1 MRRVLWLL
9 AALSWAASL
18 WLCRQAEGYG
28 NGIYVL
34 LDSPLAGTEAAD
46 ILEREAEREEPTG
59 VCFYALGANTYI
71 SCPDTG
77 NSAKV
82 TLVPVMGNPGLL
94 GAQALTWRRGCVLD
108 RATAQA
114 LFGTAEAGAQQ
125 VTVEGETRTALDVLP
140 ALTATALASAENGDS
155 LTHCVLPGWTETGKE
170 TAESFLLRHGLSG
183 KILNVYPLL
192 VFVRNACLLPLW
204 AALFVLCNLIR
215 KENSRLGW
223 LPLAVGA
230 VFLANWV
237 TVPKDAIPSLWSDFS
252 FWGTWLQGL
261 RENFLAIVTAYPG
274 DWALQMERDMIQS
287 VLCALAG
294 TLFVA
299 WGGRRKNHASAAH

>member
-1 MRRVLWLL
+1 MRRMLWLL

-28 NGIYVL
+28 NSIYVL
-34 LDSPLAGTEAAD
+34 LDRPLTGTEAAD
-46 ILEREAEREEPTG
+46 ILEREAELEEPTG
-59 VCFYALGANTYI
+59 VCFYALGTNTYI

-82 TLVPVMGNPGLL
+82 TLMPVMGNPGLL

-108 RATAQA
+108 KTTAQA
-114 LFGTAEAGAQQ
+114 LFGTAEVGAQQ
-125 VTVEGETRTALDVLP
+125 VTVEGETRTALKVLP

-155 LTHCVLPGWTETGKE
+155 LTHCVLAGWAGTEK
-170 TAESFLLRHGLSG
+170 AESLLLRHGLSG
-183 KILNVYPLL
+183 KILNFYPLL
-192 VFVRNACLLPLW
+192 VFAKNACLLPLW
-204 AALFVLCNLIR
+204 AALFMLCNLIR
-215 KENSRLGW
+215 KGNSRLGW
-223 LPLAVGA
+223 LLLAAGA
-230 VFLANWV
+230 VFLASWV

-252 FWGTWLQGL
+252 FWGTWLQSL
-261 RENFLAIVTAYPG
+261 RENFLAIGTAYPG

-287 VLCALAG
+287 VLYALAG

>member
-1 MRRVLWLL
+1 MRRMLWLL

-18 WLCRQAEGYG
+18 WLCRQAEDYG

-34 LDSPLAGTEAAD
+34 LDRSLTGTEAAD
-46 ILEREAEREEPTG
+46 ILEREAELEEPTG
-59 VCFYALGANTYI
+59 VCFYALGTNTYI

-108 RATAQA
+108 KATAQA

-125 VTVEGETRTALDVLP
+125 VTVEGETQTALEVLP
-140 ALTATALASAENGDS
+140 ALTATTLASAENGDR
-155 LTHCVLPGWTETGKE
+155 LTHCVLAGWAGTEK
-170 TAESFLLRHGLSG
+170 AESLLLRHGLSG
-183 KILNVYPLL
+183 KILNFYPLL
-192 VFVRNACLLPLW
+192 VFAKNACLLPLW
-204 AALFVLCNLIR
+204 AALLMLCNLIG
-215 KENSRLGW
+215 KGNSRLSW
-223 LPLAVGA
+223 LLLAAGA
-230 VFLANWV
+230 VFLASWV

>member
-1 MRRVLWLL
+1 MRRMLWLL

-34 LDSPLAGTEAAD
+34 LDSPLTGAEAAD
-46 ILEREAEREEPTG
+46 ILEREAEQEEPTG

-94 GAQALTWRRGCVLD
+94 GAQALTWRSGCVL
-108 RATAQA
+108 APSTART
-114 LFGTAEAGAQQ
+114 LFGTVEVGAQQ
-125 VTVEGETRTALDVLP
+125 LTAEGENRTALGVRP

-155 LTHCVLPGWTETGKE
+155 LTHCAFAGWVETGKE
-170 TAESFLLRHGLSG
+170 EAEAFLLRHGLSG
-183 KILNVYPLL
+183 KILNFYPLL
-192 VFVRNACLLPLW
+192 VFVKNACLLPLW
-204 AALFVLCNLIR
+204 AALFVLCNLIE
-215 KENSRLGW
+215 KGNSRLGW
-223 LPLAVGA
+223 LLLAAGA
-230 VFLANWV
+230 VFLASWV

-252 FWGTWLQGL
+252 FWGTWLQSL
-261 RENFLAIVTAYPG
+261 RENFLAIGTAYPG

>member
-1 MRRVLWLL
+1 MRRMLWLL

-34 LDSPLAGTEAAD
+34 LDRPLTGTEAAD
-46 ILEREAEREEPTG
+46 ILEREAELEEPTG
-59 VCFYALGANTYI
+59 VCFYALGTNTYI

-94 GAQALTWRRGCVLD
+94 GAQALTWRSGCVL
-108 RATAQA
+108 APSTART
-114 LFGTAEAGAQQ
+114 LFGTVEVGAQQ
-125 VTVEGETRTALDVLP
+125 VTAEGENRTALGVRP

-155 LTHCVLPGWTETGKE
+155 LTHCAFAGWVETGKE
-170 TAESFLLRHGLSG
+170 EAEAFLLRHGLSG
-183 KILNVYPLL
+183 KILNFYPLL
-192 VFVRNACLLPLW
+192 VFVKNACLLPLW

-215 KENSRLGW
+215 KGNSCLGW
-223 LPLAVGA
+223 LLLAVGA
-230 VFLANWV
+230 VFLANRV

-252 FWGTWLQGL
+252 FWGTWLQSL
-261 RENFLAIVTAYPG
+261 RENFLAIGTAYPG

>member
-34 LDSPLAGTEAAD
+34 LDSPLTGAEAAD
-46 ILEREAEREEPTG
+46 ILEREVEQEEPTG

-94 GAQALTWRRGCVLD
+94 GAQALTWRSGCVL
-108 RATAQA
+108 APSTART
-114 LFGTAEAGAQQ
+114 LFGTVEVGAQQ
-125 VTVEGETRTALDVLP
+125 VTAEGENRTALGVRP

-155 LTHCVLPGWTETGKE
+155 LTHCAFAGWVETEKE
-170 TAESFLLRHGLSG
+170 EAEAFLLRHGLSG
-183 KILNVYPLL
+183 KILNFYPLL
-192 VFVRNACLLPLW
+192 VFVKNACLLPLW
-204 AALFVLCNLIR
+204 AALPVLCNLIR
-215 KENSRLGW
+215 KGTSRLGW
-223 LPLAVGA
+223 LLLAAGA
-230 VFLANWV
+230 VFLASWV